1 MDLKSATDLVAQ
13 KIAAG
18 ESLPQRY
25 VDVAEFDVRRLVPPY
40 ALNLGHNPPCD
51 PAVIKLLP
59 GIVADPIW
67 DRLPADADA
76 FDFWDI
82 LDGLK

>member
-1 MDLKSATDLVAQ
+1 
-13 KIAAG
+13 
-18 ESLPQRY
+18 
-25 VDVAEFDVRRLVPPY
+25 
-40 ALNLGHNPPCD
+40 
-51 PAVIKLLP
+51 VIKLLP